1 MLPDTTFAALAT
13 FAFISAFAARTITF
27 ATSTSSTVPTAATA
41 ATAATCSSTLS
52 IETSI
57 TACFP
62 PIPSNC
68 RCMLP
73 AMHDKFTSLNMWS
86 TAFCKELLAILEN
99 PWMQLHWLLRGQ
111 LLPSTPTPN
120 ITSTN
125 SAATISPAFPSNAT
139 TISCAPRFATL
150 WAVALAILAFTR
162 RSTTVATYSRAT
174 FQSTATIAA
183 TASPPTSPALNLSVG
198 SLFFMMAALLVFF
211 PLLVLYM
218 HLMELINNPLTR
230 LGPILFSALDVCTD
244 LRFIWLCLVEDYDR
258 LEDRGVLFV
267 GYLSLVVIVSTILL
281 SACICVYISYYYSSS
296 HKLWHWAIAQNPR
309 LYGIIWLVSP
319 LMNLTTLRLLPW
331 RAKDFAGMPAPS
343 MIFLVLV
350 SRMIET
356 VPQVALQLFYVIVMP
371 NCFSSETV
379 SNCDSLFIA
388 IASLAFSIFTLFV
401 ALLEAKIVS
410 SFRRRILRWSW
421 YDRSHVRE
429 VNPLG
434 AIIAIGPLRCP
445 NDSTM
450 LYSNPRSR
458 SKFLLKSPSK
468 FLHSIWDHGAC
479 NSCKRP
485 KEEHQLQD
493 LPVAVGSF
501 THSTQGCKT
510 SWTISILSDRGDSRL
525 QLNEKISI
533 HVGVCDA
540 GYSYD
545 PSRHVMGYQPRNSSK
560 VVYFV
565 YEFLMNNG
573 THMVTMVFEKGHLT
587 FQTGKGP
594 EVSEKLVG
602 KMSFFCAWCTVPC
615 CPLIINE
622 NDLSDADLSSD
633 QQFS

>member
-1 MLPDTTFAALAT
+1 
-13 FAFISAFAARTITF
+13 
-27 ATSTSSTVPTAATA
+27 
-41 ATAATCSSTLS
+41 
-52 IETSI
+52 
-57 TACFP
+57 
-62 PIPSNC
+62 
-68 RCMLP
+68 
-73 AMHDKFTSLNMWS
+73 
-86 TAFCKELLAILEN
+86 
-99 PWMQLHWLLRGQ
+99 
-111 LLPSTPTPN
+111 
-120 ITSTN
+120 
-125 SAATISPAFPSNAT
+125 
-139 TISCAPRFATL
+139 
-150 WAVALAILAFTR
+150 
-162 RSTTVATYSRAT
+162 
-174 FQSTATIAA
+174 
-183 TASPPTSPALNLSVG
+183 
-198 SLFFMMAALLVFF
+198 MAALLVFF